1 MIRKGSCPKELIENF
16 KKEFPNRPLFKFS
29 KVDPLTSEVHDVV
42 YTTMTREIWKVSK
55 NIALG
60 AIDHSV
66 VSLEDP
72 LDKSQ
77 IYLYE
82 QCVIFPKMSSEEMM
96 ALEVGDLPSVTA
108 KIAEKS
114 GFHGIDYRGYRVGGI
129 DPNTT
134 LLNSEQI
141 APYPEHQDIE
151 ALQKKYRG
159 IRLWLLRCGLKYFV
173 CKPLSRKELREARET
188 EDEVLSILKSC
199 VVYPPDF
206 DWDSSIAGLDFAIAT
221 KISQLGG
228 YDIVDTEEVEL

>member
-16 KKEFPNRPLFKFS
+16 KKEYPNRPLFKFS
-29 KVDPLTSEVHDVV
+29 KTDPQTSEVHDVV

-66 VSLEDP
+66 ISLEDP
-72 LDKSQ
+72 QDKSQ
-77 IYLYE
+77 IYLYD
-82 QCVIFPKMSSEEMM
+82 QCVIFPKMSPEEMM
-96 ALEVGDLPSVTA
+96 SLEVGDLPSVTA

-114 GFHGIDYRGYRVGGI
+114 GFSGIDYRGYRVGGI
-129 DPNTT
+129 EPNTT
-134 LLNSEQI
+134 LLNAEQI
-141 APYPEHQDIE
+141 APHPEPKEIE
-151 ALQKKYRG
+151 SLQKEHFG
-159 IRLWLLRCGLKYFV
+159 IRLWLVRCGLKYFV
-173 CKPLSRKELREARET
+173 CKPLSRKELREAREA

-199 VVYPPDF
+199 VVYPSNF
-206 DWDSSIAGLDFAIAT
+206 DWDSSIAGLDYAIAT